1 MSRNG
6 KRGLTVAAS
15 TSVEFKQIV
24 LIDDNRNFSSLMR
37 SVLSEFGYRDIV
49 DFENPKLAMDFMKT
63 TFVDVLFLD
72 LVMPGASGFQI
83 ANKLRHDP
91 SIMNRMMPII
101 MVTGHADLNNIRK
114 AINYGIDEVLVKPI
128 SPRALYQRLTGV
140 LDNPRTYIKTKSG
153 YYGPDRRRRNDPN
166 FRGPD
171 RRQVEEFEI
180 CTKSGFIPIEKFR
193 AEQKTAA
200 PAAAPKPEEPPKV
213 AAKKPS
219 APSMHEITLQ
229 KDVNVIEIDC

>member
-1 MSRNG
+1 M
-6 KRGLTVAAS
+6 AAS
-15 TSVEFKQIV
+15 TTVEFKQIV
-24 LIDDNRNFSSLMR
+24 LLDDNRNFSSLMR

-114 AINYGIDEVLVKPI
+114 AINYGVDEVLVKPI
-128 SPRALYQRLTGV
+128 SPRALHQRLTGV
-140 LDNPRTYIKTKSG
+140 LENPRTYIKTKSG

-171 RRQVEEFEI
+171 RRQVDHFEI
-180 CTKSGFIPIEKFR
+180 CTKSGFIPIEQFR
-193 AEQKTAA
+193 AEQQKTTRVAQA
-200 PAAAPKPEEPPKV
+200 PAPTPAEAPRV
-213 AAKKPS
+213 AARKP
-219 APSMHEITLQ
+219 APPAARDVQPQ